1 VSNKDRGSVVVT
13 GLGATTPL
21 GGDVASTWSAMLAGT
36 SGVRR
41 ITEDWADSLPVKIAA
56 PAVADP
62 VAVVGRVQARRM
74 DRCEQLAMVA
84 AREAWADAG
93 SPSVDP
99 WRLGVAVTSG
109 IGGIGSI
116 LAGYDTL
123 REKGWDRIS
132 PYTVPMLMPN
142 GAAGWISIELGARA
156 GAHALVSA
164 CASGAE
170 TIGYGIDMIRSGR
183 ADVVVAGGTEA
194 AIMALNIGAFAA
206 MRAMSTRNDEPER
219 ASRPFDKGRD
229 GFVLGEGA
237 GVVVLESLEHALAR
251 EARIY
256 AVAAGAGYS
265 ADAFHISH
273 GLPDGSGV
281 AFAMTS
287 ALRDADVSPS
297 QVVHINAHATSTPE
311 GDPLEA
317 RAIESAFGSAAA
329 GIVVSAT
336 KSMTG
341 HLLGGAGA
349 IETVAAVKA
358 LADRVA
364 PPTVNVE
371 DLDDEV
377 TIDVATAPRPLAPRS
392 ADGPMAVLN
401 NAFGFGGHNVTLVFT
416 QYALPAPGGRPP
428 GDPPHGGLRAPHTPR
443 EEA

>member
-1 VSNKDRGSVVVT
+1 MSNNDQVSVVVT

-41 ITEDWADSLPVKIAA
+41 LTESWVDALPVKIAA
-56 PAVADP
+56 PAASDP

-74 DRCEQLAMVA
+74 DRCEQLALVA

-93 SPSVDP
+93 SPEVEP
-99 WRLGVAVTSG
+99 YRLGVAVSSG
-109 IGGIGSI
+109 IGGIGST
-116 LAGYDTL
+116 LTAYDTL
-123 REKGWDRIS
+123 RERGWDRIS

-142 GAAGWISIELGARA
+142 GAAGWISIELGAKA

-170 TIGYGIDMIRSGR
+170 SIGYGIDMIRCGR

-194 AIMALNIGAFAA
+194 AIMALNVGAFAA
-206 MRAMSTRNDEPER
+206 MRAMSTRNDEPSR

-237 GVVVLESLEHALAR
+237 GVLILESLPHALAR
-251 EARIY
+251 GARIY

-273 GLPDGSGV
+273 GSPDGGGV
-281 AFAMTS
+281 SFAMS
-287 ALRDADVSPS
+287 AALANASVTPS
-297 QVVHINAHATSTPE
+297 QVTHVNAHATSTPE

-317 RAIESAFGSAAA
+317 RAIETVFGDSSSSV
-329 GIVVSAT
+329 VVSAT

-349 IETVAAVKA
+349 IESVASVKA
-358 LADRVA
+358 LTDRTA
-364 PPTVNVE
+364 PPTVNLD

-377 TIDVATAPRPLAPRS
+377 AISVATKATPLAPRPG

-401 NAFGFGGHNVTLVFT
+401 NAFGFGGHNVALVFT
-416 QYALPAPGGRPP
+416 EYLSAPEGS
-428 GDPPHGGLRAPHTPR
+428 A
-443 EEA
+443 EEG